1 MKRKQQTK
9 KEKTKEPRARD
20 TIMNKSHV
28 IAMSTG
34 LSTQWATQTL
44 KSGPSSKESLKIVVI
59 PSEVREWGLKSDGTV
74 KEGLFEKCYFCQ
86 EL

>member
-1 MKRKQQTK
+1 
-9 KEKTKEPRARD
+9 
-20 TIMNKSHV
+20 MNKSHV
-28 IAMSTG
+28 IAMSTE

-44 KSGPSSKESLKIVVI
+44 KSGPSSKESLKTVVI

-74 KEGLFEKCYFCQ
+74 KEDLFEKCYFCQ